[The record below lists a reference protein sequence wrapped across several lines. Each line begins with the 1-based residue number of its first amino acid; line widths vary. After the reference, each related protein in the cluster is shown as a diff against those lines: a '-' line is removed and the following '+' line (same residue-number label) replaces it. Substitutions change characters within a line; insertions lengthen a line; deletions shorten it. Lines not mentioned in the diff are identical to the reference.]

1 MRQELIAPTRAALVI
16 VLLPLE
22 APKPPYSEITKTYE
36 NKAS

>member
-22 APKPPYSEITKTYE
+22 ALKPPYFETI
-36 NKAS
+36 